1 VSEMVNPV
9 PSHQSASQWVKCIS
23 LQDNIRGVAIQS
35 TQLIQEMATR
45 HQLRGDGARGLGE
58 AVVAAL
64 MLSSFCKK
72 GQKINLNIQGNGLYQ
87 QGLVDAH
94 PDGTVRG
101 YVIER
106 DIVFQEANFGPWG
119 SGLLS
124 VLRTKEEEGSQPYIG
139 TVPLLTGHL
148 AKDLSYYWVQSEQI
162 PTAVGI
168 AVSMDSK
175 QPGKVVSAGGFL
187 VQALPGASEK
197 VIQTIEQHIFEITS
211 LETMLAKDGDPLHLL
226 SQIFQNNSFSVIE
239 EMPLSFSCSCSWE
252 RVERA
257 LRLLGEAEL
266 RAMQVKPPPA
276 VVHCDFCAKDYKIS
290 TELLAKLL
298 QQLE

>member
-1 VSEMVNPV
+1 MVNPV
-9 PSHQSASQWVKCIS
+9 PPHQSASQWVKCIS

-45 HQLRGDGARGLGE
+45 HQLRGEGARGLGE

-72 GQKINLNIQGNGLYQ
+72 GQKVNLNIQGQGLYQ

-106 DIVFQEANFGPWG
+106 EIVFQDSNFGPWG

-124 VLRTKEEEGSQPYIG
+124 VLRTKEEEGNQPYIG

-168 AVSMDSK
+168 AVSMDSE
-175 QPGKVVSAGGFL
+175 QPDKVVSAGGFL

-197 VIQTIEQHIFEITS
+197 VVQTIEQHIFEISS
-211 LETMLAKDGDPLHLL
+211 LETMLTKDGDPLHLL

-239 EMPLSFSCSCSWE
+239 EMPLAFKCSCSWD

-257 LRLLGEAEL
+257 LRLLGKVEL
-266 RAMQVKPPPA
+266 RAMQVQKPPA
-276 VVHCDFCAKDYKIS
+276 VVHCDFCAKDYDIS
-290 TELLAKLL
+290 LELLTQLI
-298 QQLE
+298 QQLG

>member
-1 VSEMVNPV
+1 MPKLSE
-9 PSHQSASQWVKCIS
+9 PSSSQWLKCIS

-58 AVVAAL
+58 AVVGAL

-72 GQKINLNIQGNGLYQ
+72 GQKINLNIQGQGLYQ

-106 DIVFQEANFGPWG
+106 EIVFQDTNFGPWG

-124 VLRTKEEEGSQPYIG
+124 VLRTQEEEGSKPYIG
-139 TVPLLTGHL
+139 TTPLVTGHL
-148 AKDLSYYWVQSEQI
+148 AKDLSFYWLQSEQI
-162 PTAVGI
+162 PTAIGI
-168 AVSMDSK
+168 SVTLDPQDSER
-175 QPGKVVSAGGFL
+175 VLSAGGFL
-187 VQALPGASEK
+187 VQALPGATEK
-197 VIQTIEQHIFEITS
+197 VVQTIEQHIFEIAA
-211 LETMLAKDGDPLHLL
+211 LDKVLAQDGDPLHLL
-226 SQIFQNNSFSVIE
+226 AQIFQNNSFSVIE
-239 EMPLSFSCSCSWE
+239 EMPLSFQCNCSWE

-257 LRLLGEAEL
+257 LRLVGEAEIK
-266 RAMQVKPPPA
+266 AMQVQVPLA
-276 VVHCDFCAKDYKIS
+276 VVHCDFCAKDYHLDGEI
-290 TELLAKLL
+290 LAKLL
-298 QQLE
+298 RQLAVR

>member
-1 VSEMVNPV
+1 VSETPNP
-9 PSHQSASQWVKCIS
+9 PFSNQWVKCIS
-23 LQDNIRGVAIQS
+23 LQDNVRGLAIQA

-45 HQLRGDGARGLGE
+45 HQLRGDGAKGLGE

-72 GQKINLNIQGNGLYQ
+72 GQKVNLNIQGQGLYQ

-101 YVIER
+101 FVIER
-106 DIVFQEANFGPWG
+106 DIVFQNGNFGPWG

-124 VLRTKEEEGSQPYIG
+124 VLRTQEEEGSQPYIG

-148 AKDLSYYWVQSEQI
+148 AKDLSYYWVQSEQV

-168 AVSMDSK
+168 AVSMEDER
-175 QPGKVVSAGGFL
+175 VVSAGGFL
-187 VQALPGASEK
+187 VQALPGASNQ
-197 VIQTIEQHIFEITS
+197 VVQTIEKHIFEMTS
-211 LETMLAKDGDPLHLL
+211 LEQFLVKNGDPLHLL
-226 SQIFQNNSFSVIE
+226 SQIFQSTSFSVIE
-239 EMPLSFSCSCSWE
+239 EMPLAFQCNCSWD

-257 LRLLGEAEL
+257 LRLVGEAEVK
-266 RAMQVKPPPA
+266 AMKVQSPPA
-276 VVHCDFCAKDYKIS
+276 VVHCDFCAKDYILTAEILSKI
-290 TELLAKLL
+290 L
-298 QQLE
+298 QQL